1 MSGLFDLELDT
12 TLFLCDNKSCIKMT
26 ENPVFDDK
34 SKHIKI
40 WYFYIRDMVQKEAIK
55 LQYVSIDEQV
65 ADVLTKPLSR
75 VKFEYFCD
83 KLGVVRKDLP
93 RKGEK

>member
-1 MSGLFDLELDT
+1 
-12 TLFLCDNKSCIKMT
+12 
-26 ENPVFDDK
+26 
-34 SKHIKI
+34 
-40 WYFYIRDMVQKEAIK
+40 MVQKGSIN

-83 KLGVVRKDLP
+83 KHSVVLKDLP
-93 RKGEK
+93 RKEEQ